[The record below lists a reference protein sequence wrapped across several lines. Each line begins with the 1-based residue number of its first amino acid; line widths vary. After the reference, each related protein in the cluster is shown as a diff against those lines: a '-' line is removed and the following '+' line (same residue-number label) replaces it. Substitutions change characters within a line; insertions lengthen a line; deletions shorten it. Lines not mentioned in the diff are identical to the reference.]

1 MGIYLWL
8 CGNVFIFLLCLVVV
22 VIPLTSGGKAALAL
36 TNTFVYYN
44 TQGMSLLKL
53 GFVAAFIA

>member
-1 MGIYLWL
+1 M
-8 CGNVFIFLLCLVVV
+8 
-22 VIPLTSGGKAALAL
+22 IPLTSGGKVGLAL

-53 GFVAAFIA
+53 GFVEALVAGN